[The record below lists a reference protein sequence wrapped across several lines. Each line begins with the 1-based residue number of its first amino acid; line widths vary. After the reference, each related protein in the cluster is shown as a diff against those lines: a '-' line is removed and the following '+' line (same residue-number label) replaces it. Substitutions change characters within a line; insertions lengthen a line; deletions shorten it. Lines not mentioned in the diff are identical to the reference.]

1 MIKTKYIVSRISEG
15 EEQEKDEQRMEWARK
30 MNDSKI
36 LSGKFP
42 IKMGDR
48 PEKLSV

>member
-1 MIKTKYIVSRISEG
+1 MIKTKYIVSRTSEEG
-15 EEQEKDEQRMEWARK
+15 EQEEGELRMEWARK

-48 PEKLSV
+48 PEKLSL